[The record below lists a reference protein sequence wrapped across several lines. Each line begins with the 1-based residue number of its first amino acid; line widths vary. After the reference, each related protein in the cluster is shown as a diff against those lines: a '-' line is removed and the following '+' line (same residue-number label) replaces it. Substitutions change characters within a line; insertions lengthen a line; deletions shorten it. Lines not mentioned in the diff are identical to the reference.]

1 MKRRALLFFL
11 LVNVLLISC
20 SKNKSSEED
29 SHFLIFGFEKS
40 KQDSLIHLEGNYIY
54 SDDLDNSNVLVSY
67 VEPFLSKEINRCVV
81 FCKNGYYL
89 FFSKDEFEEWA
100 RNKCNMEDECVSFPL
115 SIFDENGGVKRN
127 SNH

>member
-20 SKNKSSEED
+20 SKNKSSKED

-81 FCKNGYYL
+81 FVRMDIICSSQKMNLKNGREINVIWRMNVCLFLYPYL
-89 FFSKDEFEEWA
+89 MKMVE
-100 RNKCNMEDECVSFPL
+100 
-115 SIFDENGGVKRN
+115 
-127 SNH
+127 